1 MKRRRQAP
9 QQQSPMHSPTGSPGE
24 GGPVFLAIGFLRR
37 PHGIHGEMI
46 MDILTN
52 FPERIQPGKI
62 VYVGE
67 EHESL
72 QLASVRSHDQA
83 LLVRFEGMLTPEE
96 AGRLR
101 NRYVFIKAAEAPRL
115 PEGEYY
121 HHELIGLSA
130 IDEQGALLGVL
141 SDILETGANDVYI
154 IKTPS
159 GKEILLPAI
168 EDVILEVNLEQGK
181 MRVRPP
187 DWLE

>member
-1 MKRRRQAP
+1 
-9 QQQSPMHSPTGSPGE
+9 
-24 GGPVFLAIGFLRR
+24 
-37 PHGIHGEMI
+37 
-46 MDILTN
+46 MDILTH

-130 IDEQGALLGVL
+130 IDEQGALPGSPV
-141 SDILETGANDVYI
+141 
-154 IKTPS
+154 
-159 GKEILLPAI
+159 
-168 EDVILEVNLEQGK
+168 
-181 MRVRPP
+181 
-187 DWLE
+187 